1 LAAQVAERWSMLGQA
16 FMTMLTG
23 SRLNWLGLK
32 SPAPIRGRARLRLG
46 VGGRAAENGA
56 PHNAEES
63 LGPLLLL
70 RSNPGIC
77 TDGSFLNVF
86 TMSCMIGAMS
96 SDFDHQR
103 EAQAAM
109 RIAAA
114 ASGHDR
120 LKWVR
125 VALAWQDLGRREG
138 EGDDGRASIPLRTA
152 RDAGRIGPLS
162 G

>member
-1 LAAQVAERWSMLGQA
+1 
-16 FMTMLTG
+16 
-23 SRLNWLGLK
+23 
-32 SPAPIRGRARLRLG
+32 
-46 VGGRAAENGA
+46 
-56 PHNAEES
+56 
-63 LGPLLLL
+63 
-70 RSNPGIC
+70 
-77 TDGSFLNVF
+77 
-86 TMSCMIGAMS
+86 MISAMS

-114 ASGHDR
+114 ATGHDR

-138 EGDDGRASIPLRTA
+138 DDGRASVPLRTA